1 MIIFDIMSYFR
12 YIDNGEGPTKLF
24 IGGVHGD
31 EGKDVLPLI
40 KLLSNDDFSSG
51 QIYIYNF
58 DKTPYI
64 STIHREFYQSEQGK
78 RILDLIDYYKPDF
91 YTELHS
97 YNIKHFKKLTS
108 LERLDSQGIPP
119 LIDCGQYV
127 LCSSVSPLI
136 RRNHFTKENIC
147 QTLEFPSFRGEDL
160 KLSDEELFKKYD
172 YDYNL
177 SVKEYMSFLRL
188 ITLSK
193 NRNDF
198 EKRVLKDYKK
208 QADLALKYVKI
219 IYGLDFPRY

>member
-1 MIIFDIMSYFR
+1 MIILDIMSYFR

-40 KLLSNDDFSSG
+40 KFLSNDDFSSG

-108 LERLDSQGIPP
+108 LERLDNQGIPP

>member
-1 MIIFDIMSYFR
+1 MSYFR

-136 RRNHFTKENIC
+136 RRKHFTKENIC
-147 QTLEFPSFRGEDL
+147 QTLEFPSFRGDDL
-160 KLSDEELFKKYD
+160 KLSEDELFEKYD
-172 YDYNL
+172 YNYDL
-177 SVKEYMSFLRL
+177 SVEEYMSFLRL
-188 ITLSK
+188 ITLSR
-193 NRNDF
+193 NRTDF
-198 EKRVLKDYKK
+198 EERVLKDYKK

>member
-1 MIIFDIMSYFR
+1 MSYFR

-78 RILDLIDYYKPDF
+78 KILDLIDYYKPDF

-136 RRNHFTKENIC
+136 RRKHFTKENIC
-147 QTLEFPSFRGEDL
+147 QTLEFPSFRGDDL
-160 KLSDEELFKKYD
+160 KLSEEELFEKYD
-172 YDYNL
+172 YNYDL
-177 SVKEYMSFLRL
+177 SVEEYMSFLRL
-188 ITLSK
+188 ITLSR
-193 NRNDF
+193 NRTDF
-198 EKRVLKDYKK
+198 EERVLKDYKK

>member
-1 MIIFDIMSYFR
+1 MSYFR

-31 EGKDVLPLI
+31 EGRDVLPLI

-64 STIHREFYQSEQGK
+64 STIHREFYQSEQGRK
-78 RILDLIDYYKPDF
+78 ILDLIDYYKPDF

-136 RRNHFTKENIC
+136 RRKHFTKENIC
-147 QTLEFPSFRGEDL
+147 QTLEFPSFRGDDL
-160 KLSDEELFKKYD
+160 KLSEEELFEKYD
-172 YDYNL
+172 YNYDL
-177 SVKEYMSFLRL
+177 SVEEYMSFLRL

-193 NRNDF
+193 NRDDF

>member
-1 MIIFDIMSYFR
+1 MSYFR

-40 KLLSNDDFSSG
+40 KLLSPEDFSNG

-58 DKTPYI
+58 DYTPYI
-64 STIHREFYQSEQGK
+64 STIHREFYQSKQGK
-78 RILDLIDYYKPDF
+78 RIISLIDYYKPDF

-97 YNIKHFKKLTS
+97 YNIKHFDSLTS
-108 LERLDSQGIPP
+108 LERLDSDGIPP

-136 RRNHFTKENIC
+136 RRDHFTPKTIC
-147 QTLEFPSFRGEDL
+147 QTLEFPIFRGNDL
-160 KLSDEELFKKYD
+160 KLNEDELYEKYGFKKD
-172 YDYNL
+172 L
-177 SVKEYMSFLRL
+177 SIEEYMSFLRL

-193 NRNDF
+193 DREDF
-198 EKRVLKDYKK
+198 EDRVLKDYKK

-219 IYGLDFPRY
+219 IYGDNFPRY

>member
-1 MIIFDIMSYFR
+1 M
-12 YIDNGEGPTKLF
+12 
-24 IGGVHGD
+24 V
-31 EGKDVLPLI
+31 
-40 KLLSNDDFSSG
+40 
-51 QIYIYNF
+51 
-58 DKTPYI
+58 
-64 STIHREFYQSEQGK
+64 
-78 RILDLIDYYKPDF
+78 
-91 YTELHS
+91 
-97 YNIKHFKKLTS
+97 
-108 LERLDSQGIPP
+108 
-119 LIDCGQYV
+119 
-127 LCSSVSPLI
+127 
-136 RRNHFTKENIC
+136 
-147 QTLEFPSFRGEDL
+147 

>member
-1 MIIFDIMSYFR
+1 MSYFR

-24 IGGVHGD
+24 IGGVHGY

-40 KLLSNDDFSSG
+40 KLLSNEDFSSG

-58 DKTPYI
+58 DKTPYV
-64 STIHREFYQSEQGK
+64 STIHREFYESEQGR

-97 YNIKHFKKLTS
+97 YNIKHFEKLTS
-108 LERLDSQGIPP
+108 LERLDKDGIPP
-119 LIDCGQYV
+119 LIDCSQYV

-136 RRNHFTKENIC
+136 RRKHFTKENIC

-160 KLSDEELFKKYD
+160 KLSDEELFEKYD

>member
-1 MIIFDIMSYFR
+1 MSYFH
-12 YIDNGEGPTKLF
+12 YINNGKGPVKLF

-40 KLLSNDDFSSG
+40 KLLSWDDFSSG

-64 STIHREFYQSEQGK
+64 STINKEFYQSEQGK
-78 RILDLIDYYKPDF
+78 KIISLIDYYKPDF

-97 YNIKHFKKLTS
+97 YNIKHFDKLIS

-127 LCSSVSPLI
+127 LCSSISPLI
-136 RRNHFTKENIC
+136 RLKYFTKETIC

-160 KLSDEELFKKYD
+160 KLSDEELFKKYN
-172 YDYNL
+172 YKKEL
-177 SVKEYMSFLRL
+177 SAQEYISFLRL

-193 NRNDF
+193 NRDDF
-198 EKRVLKDYKK
+198 ERRVLKDYKK
-208 QADLALKYVKI
+208 QASLALKYVKM
-219 IYGLDFPRY
+219 IYGLNFPPY

>member
-1 MIIFDIMSYFR
+1 MSYFR

-40 KLLSNDDFSSG
+40 KLLSKDDFSSG

-64 STIHREFYQSEQGK
+64 STIHREFYQSEQGRK
-78 RILDLIDYYKPDF
+78 ILELIDYYKPDF

-136 RRNHFTKENIC
+136 RRKHFTKENIC
-147 QTLEFPSFRGEDL
+147 QTLEFPSFRGDDL
-160 KLSDEELFKKYD
+160 KLSEEELFKKYD
-172 YDYNL
+172 YNYDL
-177 SVKEYMSFLRL
+177 SVEEYMSFLRL

-193 NRNDF
+193 NRDDF

>member
-1 MIIFDIMSYFR
+1 MSYFR

-78 RILDLIDYYKPDF
+78 KILDLIDYYKPDF

-108 LERLDSQGIPP
+108 LERLDNQGIPP

-160 KLSDEELFKKYD
+160 KLSDEELFEKYD

>member
-1 MIIFDIMSYFR
+1 MSYFR

-64 STIHREFYQSEQGK
+64 STIHREFYQSEQGRK
-78 RILDLIDYYKPDF
+78 ILDLIDYYKPDF

-108 LERLDSQGIPP
+108 LERLDNQGIPP

-160 KLSDEELFKKYD
+160 KLSDEELFEKYD

>member
-1 MIIFDIMSYFR
+1 MSYFR

-24 IGGVHGD
+24 LGGVHGD

-40 KLLSNDDFSSG
+40 KFLSNDDFSSG

-193 NRNDF
+193 NRDDF

>member
-1 MIIFDIMSYFR
+1 MSYFR

-40 KLLSNDDFSSG
+40 KLLSNDDFSDG

-58 DKTPYI
+58 DKTPYV
-64 STIHREFYQSEQGK
+64 STIYREFYESEQGK

-97 YNIKHFKKLTS
+97 YNIKHFNRLTN
-108 LERLDSQGIPP
+108 LERLDKDGIPP
-119 LIDCGQYV
+119 LIDCSQYV

-136 RRNHFTKENIC
+136 RRSHFTKENIC

-160 KLSDEELFKKYD
+160 NLTEEELFEKYN
-172 YDYNL
+172 YDHDA
-177 SVKEYMSFLRL
+177 SVHEYMSFLRL
-188 ITLSK
+188 ITISK
-193 NRNDF
+193 NRDDF

>member
-1 MIIFDIMSYFR
+1 MSYFR

-40 KLLSNDDFSSG
+40 KLLSDDDFSSG

-64 STIHREFYQSEQGK
+64 STIHKEFYQSEQGRK
-78 RILDLIDYYKPDF
+78 ILGLIDYYKPDF

-97 YNIKHFKKLTS
+97 YNIKHFNRLTS
-108 LERLDSQGIPP
+108 LDRLDSQGIPP

-160 KLSDEELFKKYD
+160 KLSDEELFDKYD
-172 YDYNL
+172 FNHDL
-177 SVKEYMSFLRL
+177 SVQEYMSFLRL

-193 NRNDF
+193 NRDDF

>member
-1 MIIFDIMSYFR
+1 MSYFR

-31 EGKDVLPLI
+31 EGKHVLPLI
-40 KLLSNDDFSSG
+40 KLLNREDFSPG

-58 DKTPYI
+58 DRTPYV
-64 STIHREFYQSEQGK
+64 STIHKEFYQSEQGK
-78 RILDLIDYYKPDF
+78 KILDLIDYYKPDF

-97 YNIKHFKKLTS
+97 YNIRHFKKLTS

-136 RRNHFTKENIC
+136 RRKHFTKENIC
-147 QTLEFPSFRGEDL
+147 QTLEFPTFRGDDL
-160 KLSDEELFKKYD
+160 KLSDDDLYEKYKFN
-172 YDYNL
+172 YDL
-177 SVKEYMSFLRL
+177 SVEEYMSFLRL

-193 NRNDF
+193 NRDDF

>member
-1 MIIFDIMSYFR
+1 MSYFR

-58 DKTPYI
+58 DKTPYV
-64 STIHREFYQSEQGK
+64 STIHREFYESEQGK
-78 RILDLIDYYKPDF
+78 RILDLVDYYKPDF

-97 YNIKHFKKLTS
+97 YNIKHFDRLTS
-108 LERLDSQGIPP
+108 LERLDKDGIPP
-119 LIDCGQYV
+119 LIDC
-127 LCSSVSPLI
+127 
-136 RRNHFTKENIC
+136 RRKHFTKENIC

-160 KLSDEELFKKYD
+160 KLSDDELFEKYD
-172 YDYNL
+172 YDYDA
-177 SVKEYMSFLRL
+177 SVHEYMSFLRL
-188 ITLSK
+188 ITLSR
-193 NRNDF
+193 NRDDF

>member
-1 MIIFDIMSYFR
+1 MSYFR

-58 DKTPYI
+58 DKTPYV
-64 STIHREFYQSEQGK
+64 STIHREFYESEQGK
-78 RILDLIDYYKPDF
+78 RILDLVDYYKPDF

-97 YNIKHFKKLTS
+97 YNIKHFDRLTS
-108 LERLDSQGIPP
+108 LERLDKDGIPP
-119 LIDCGQYV
+119 LIDCSQYV

-136 RRNHFTKENIC
+136 RRKHFTKENIC
-147 QTLEFPSFRGEDL
+147 QTLEFPSFRGED
-160 KLSDEELFKKYD
+160 DELFEKYD
-172 YDYNL
+172 YDYDA
-177 SVKEYMSFLRL
+177 SVHEYMSFLRL
-188 ITLSK
+188 ITLSR
-193 NRNDF
+193 NRDDF

>member
-1 MIIFDIMSYFR
+1 MSYFR

-78 RILDLIDYYKPDF
+78 KILDLIDYYKPDF

-136 RRNHFTKENIC
+136 RRKHFTKENIC

-160 KLSDEELFKKYD
+160 KLSDEELFEKYD

-193 NRNDF
+193 NRDDF

>member
-1 MIIFDIMSYFR
+1 MSYFR

-24 IGGVHGD
+24 IGGVHGN

-40 KLLSNDDFSSG
+40 KLLKPEDFSNG

-64 STIHREFYQSEQGK
+64 STIHKEFYESEQGK
-78 RILDLIDYYKPDF
+78 RITSIIDYYKPDF

-97 YNIKHFKKLTS
+97 YNIKHFEHLTS
-108 LERLDSQGIPP
+108 LERLESEGIPP
-119 LIDCGQYV
+119 LIDCGEYV

-136 RRNHFTKENIC
+136 RRNHFTAKTIC
-147 QTLEFPSFRGEDL
+147 QTLEFPTFKGDDL
-160 KLSDEELFKKYD
+160 NLNEKELCEKYGFKKE
-172 YDYNL
+172 L

-188 ITLSK
+188 ITLSSTRK
-193 NRNDF
+193 EF
-198 EKRVLKDYKK
+198 EEWVLRDYKK

-219 IYGLDFPRY
+219 IYGDNFPRY

>member
-40 KLLSNDDFSSG
+40 KFLSNDDFSSG

-108 LERLDSQGIPP
+108 LERLDNQGIPP

-193 NRNDF
+193 NRDDF

>member
-1 MIIFDIMSYFR
+1 MSYFR

-40 KLLSNDDFSSG
+40 KLLSDDDFSSG

-64 STIHREFYQSEQGK
+64 STIHKEFYQSEQGRK
-78 RILDLIDYYKPDF
+78 ILGLIDYYKPDF

-97 YNIKHFKKLTS
+97 YNIKHFKRLTS

-136 RRNHFTKENIC
+136 RRKHFTKENIC

-160 KLSDEELFKKYD
+160 KLSDEELFEKYD
-172 YDYNL
+172 YNYDA
-177 SVKEYMSFLRL
+177 SVHEYMSFLRL

-193 NRNDF
+193 NRDDF

>member
-1 MIIFDIMSYFR
+1 MIILDIMSYFR

-108 LERLDSQGIPP
+108 LERLDNQGIPP

-160 KLSDEELFKKYD
+160 KLSDGELFKKYD

>member
-1 MIIFDIMSYFR
+1 MSYFR

-40 KLLSNDDFSSG
+40 KFLSNDDFSSG

-108 LERLDSQGIPP
+108 LERLDNQGIPP

-160 KLSDEELFKKYD
+160 KLSDDELFKKYD

-193 NRNDF
+193 NRDDF

>member
-1 MIIFDIMSYFR
+1 MSYFR

-24 IGGVHGD
+24 LGGVHGD

-108 LERLDSQGIPP
+108 LERLDNQGIPP

-193 NRNDF
+193 NRDDF

>member
-1 MIIFDIMSYFR
+1 MSYFR

-31 EGKDVLPLI
+31 EGKDVLQLI

-108 LERLDSQGIPP
+108 LERLDNQGIPP

-193 NRNDF
+193 NRDDF

>member
-1 MIIFDIMSYFR
+1 MSYFR

-78 RILDLIDYYKPDF
+78 KILDLIDYYKPDF

-97 YNIKHFKKLTS
+97 YNIKNFNKLTS

-136 RRNHFTKENIC
+136 RRKHFTKENIC
-147 QTLEFPSFRGEDL
+147 QTLEFPSFRGDDL
-160 KLSDEELFKKYD
+160 KLSEEELFEKYD
-172 YDYNL
+172 YNYDL
-177 SVKEYMSFLRL
+177 SVEEYMSFLRL

-193 NRNDF
+193 NRDDF

>member
-1 MIIFDIMSYFR
+1 MSYFR

-40 KLLSNDDFSSG
+40 KLLSDDDFSSG

-64 STIHREFYQSEQGK
+64 STIHKEFYQSEQGRK
-78 RILDLIDYYKPDF
+78 ILGLIDYYKPDF

-97 YNIKHFKKLTS
+97 YNIKHFKILTS

-136 RRNHFTKENIC
+136 RRKHFTKENIC

-160 KLSDEELFKKYD
+160 KLSDEELFEKYD
-172 YDYNL
+172 YNHDL

-193 NRNDF
+193 NRGDF

>member
-1 MIIFDIMSYFR
+1 MSYFR

-40 KLLSNDDFSSG
+40 KLLSYEDFSPG

-64 STIHREFYQSEQGK
+64 STIHKEFYESEQGRK
-78 RILDLIDYYKPDF
+78 ILDLIDYYKPDF

-97 YNIKHFKKLTS
+97 YNIKHFKRLTS
-108 LERLDSQGIPP
+108 LERLDNQGIPP

-136 RRNHFTKENIC
+136 RRKHFTKENIC
-147 QTLEFPSFRGEDL
+147 QTLEFPTFRGEDL
-160 KLSDEELFKKYD
+160 KLSDDELFEKYD
-172 YDYNL
+172 YDHDL
-177 SVKEYMSFLRL
+177 SVDEYMSFLRL

-193 NRNDF
+193 NRDDF
-198 EKRVLKDYKK
+198 ERRVLKDYKK

-219 IYGLDFPRY
+219 IYGLNFPRY

>member
-1 MIIFDIMSYFR
+1 MIILDIMSYFR

-108 LERLDSQGIPP
+108 LERLDNQGIPP

-193 NRNDF
+193 NRDDF

>member
-1 MIIFDIMSYFR
+1 MSYFR

-108 LERLDSQGIPP
+108 LERLDIQGIPP

-193 NRNDF
+193 NRDDF

>member
-1 MIIFDIMSYFR
+1 MSYFR

-108 LERLDSQGIPP
+108 LERLDNQGIPP

-160 KLSDEELFKKYD
+160 KLSNEELFKKYD

-193 NRNDF
+193 NRDDF

>member
-1 MIIFDIMSYFR
+1 MSYFR

-40 KLLSNDDFSSG
+40 KLLSKDDFSSG

-64 STIHREFYQSEQGK
+64 STIHREFYQSEQGRK
-78 RILDLIDYYKPDF
+78 ILELIDYYKPDF

-136 RRNHFTKENIC
+136 RRKHFTKENIC
-147 QTLEFPSFRGEDL
+147 QTLEFPSFRGDDL
-160 KLSDEELFKKYD
+160 KLSEEELFKKYD
-172 YDYNL
+172 YNYDL
-177 SVKEYMSFLRL
+177 SVEEYMSFLRL
-188 ITLSK
+188 ITLSR
-193 NRNDF
+193 NRDDF
-198 EKRVLKDYKK
+198 EERVLKDYKK

>member
-1 MIIFDIMSYFR
+1 MSYFR

-58 DKTPYI
+58 DKTPYV
-64 STIHREFYQSEQGK
+64 STIHREFYESEQGK
-78 RILDLIDYYKPDF
+78 
-91 YTELHS
+91 LHS
-97 YNIKHFKKLTS
+97 YNIKHFDRLTS
-108 LERLDSQGIPP
+108 LERLDKDGIPP
-119 LIDCGQYV
+119 LIDCSQYV

-136 RRNHFTKENIC
+136 RRKHFTKENIC

-160 KLSDEELFKKYD
+160 KLSDDELFEKYD
-172 YDYNL
+172 YDYDA
-177 SVKEYMSFLRL
+177 SVHEYMSFLRL
-188 ITLSK
+188 ITLSR
-193 NRNDF
+193 NRDDF

>member
-1 MIIFDIMSYFR
+1 MSYFR

-40 KLLSNDDFSSG
+40 KFLSNDDFSSG

-160 KLSDEELFKKYD
+160 KLSDDELFKKYD